1 MSTDTERSA
10 LPGPT
15 ERAEF
20 RTDLDK
26 QYMPGRPPDFR
37 PPDFMEQRRKLA
49 IERIKAKNDFLIH
62 LVIYLTVNAMLVAIW
77 AFTGA
82 GFFWPI
88 FPLVGWGVGV
98 VINGYVA
105 YRGNVYTEER
115 IQREMQDL
123 P

>member
-10 LPGPT
+10 FPT
-15 ERAEF
+15 SAEQADPMA
-20 RTDLDK
+20 DLYK
-26 QYMPGRPPDFR
+26 QYIPSPPTD
-37 PPDFMEQRRKLA
+37 PMEQRRKLA
-49 IERIKAKNDFLIH
+49 VERIKAKNDFMIH
-62 LVIYLTVNAMLVAIW
+62 LVIYLTINAMLVAIW

-105 YRGNVYTEER
+105 YRGNIYTEDR
-115 IQREMQDL
+115 IQREMQNL